1 MYAVFYLVL
10 AGSFFADLDD
20 VVDGELHSLIKCV
33 PKIIASNHLDVSSAD
48 LNAFIME
55 EAQACTIE

>member
-1 MYAVFYLVL
+1 ML

-20 VVDGELHSLIKCV
+20 IVDAELHSLIKCV

-48 LNAFIME
+48 LSSFIME
-55 EAQACTIE
+55 EA